1 MNQDLL
7 ANLSPYPLLSPHP
20 RCIGFPS
27 LRPCVPGAFAFIPF
41 VGRKLSPPTSM
52 KRLSPSLAGG
62 LPAGAVQDRRG
73 RLKRCEA
80 HRGIL
85 AGHVIVRGRAHPYLF
100 HSVLPYDR
108 KHAAHGPRPYPI
120 VKGRND
126 LRRASVPT
134 QGAATRQPERRVLG
148 RAEVFPKPALP
159 NILAG
164 VDPRGQPRS
173 GDRVQKTVQQVT
185 IGLDAELFT
194 FLLLPLG
201 AFAGFGPPER
211 RATRADELVPS

>member
-85 AGHVIVRGRAHPYLF
+85 AGHVIARGLAHPSLF
-100 HSVLPYDR
+100 HSVLPYHR
-108 KHAAHGPRPYPI
+108 EHAAHGPRPYPI
-120 VKGRND
+120 VKGRNN
-126 LRRASVPT
+126 LRGASVLT
-134 QGAATRQPERRVLG
+134 QGAATRQPERKVLG

-164 VDPRGQPRS
+164 VDSWGQPRS
-173 GDRVQKTVQQVT
+173 V
-185 IGLDAELFT
+185 
-194 FLLLPLG
+194 
-201 AFAGFGPPER
+201 ER
-211 RATRADELVPS
+211 QRTCRSVGNFILVPQAGRGKKGVSR